1 LDTTGQSVH
10 RDVIINKKSLKNIH
24 DTKKPLNIHCNPVV
38 TTVDKIGDLIG
49 YGMVWYYENGIANYA
64 MSEQCQVKV
73 WCDLCQNNQWL
84 FWSAQE

>member
-1 LDTTGQSVH
+1 
-10 RDVIINKKSLKNIH
+10 
-24 DTKKPLNIHCNPVV
+24 V

-73 WCDLCQNNQWL
+73 WCDLCQNNQ
-84 FWSAQE
+84 